1 MAELQKDQM
10 LLSEVLQKV
19 SNAKTKAQKIKILKE
34 LRTDALVS
42 ILIWNYDDSVKSML
56 PEGDV
61 PYTPNDAPIGTEHTR
76 LLQEYRKLF
85 HFVKGGNDSLQRT
98 TRERMFIQMLE
109 GLSAAEAA
117 LICLVKDKKLQ
128 KKYKV
133 TKACIDEA
141 YPDIEWGNRS

>member
-1 MAELQKDQM
+1 MTELQKDQM

-61 PYTPNDAPIGTEHTR
+61 PYTPNDAPVGTEHTR

-109 GLSAAEAA
+109 GLSAAEAS

>member
-61 PYTPNDAPIGTEHTR
+61 PYTPNDAPVGTEHTR

-109 GLSAAEAA
+109 GLSSAEAA

>member
-19 SNAKTKAQKIKILKE
+19 SNAKTKAQKIKILKD

-61 PYTPNDAPIGTEHTR
+61 PYTPNDAPVGTEHTR

-85 HFVKGGNDSLQRT
+85 HFVKGGNDSLQRS

-109 GLSAAEAA
+109 GLSSAEAS